1 MCGRFTLT
9 RRDGREIA
17 EMLGIDPREFRD
29 HLPRYNVAPTQHHYL
44 VSTEYENRRVTL
56 AKWGLIN
63 SWARDASRAAQQ
75 INAKAETID
84 SRGAFK
90 EAFRERRCVI
100 PADGFYEWTG
110 PKTRRVPLWIHRP
123 DDGLIL
129 FAGLYESWYPE
140 RGRPE
145 LTFTIVTSAAN
156 ATLAPV
162 HDRMPVILSDRDADD
177 WMNPREPNPSTLK
190 RLLVPTADDVLVMTP
205 ASPLANNAKNEGPEL
220 LDALGGLFSQSRR

>member
-17 EMLGIDPREFRD
+17 EMLGIDPREFSD
-29 HLPRYNVAPTQHHYL
+29 HLPRYNVAPTQHHYI
-44 VSTEYENRRVTL
+44 VTTEYENRRVSL
-56 AKWGLIN
+56 AKWGLVN
-63 SWARDASRAAQQ
+63 SWAKDASRAAQC

-84 SRGAFK
+84 TRSTFR

-110 PKTRRVPLWIHRP
+110 SKKERLPLWIHPR
-123 DDGLIL
+123 DKGLIL

-140 RGRPE
+140 KGKPE
-145 LTFTIVTSAAN
+145 LTFTIVTCAAN
-156 ATLAPV
+156 ETVAPI

-177 WMNPREPNPSTLK
+177 WMNPREAQPASLK
-190 RLLVPTADDVLVMTP
+190 RLLVPAPASLLIATP
-205 ASPLANNAKNEGPEL
+205 ASPMANNARNEGKEL
-220 LDALGGLFSQSRR
+220 LDAPPEQAQLRL